1 MAAANNA
8 LVREIVGDL
17 LGYQATAAEQD
28 AGATAQRLTA
38 QGYDTEVQAYSSGE
52 AIARQNAMLEGISG
66 EIQSV
71 QEMRDLARSVGATR
85 AAIAGAGFKESGTA
99 IDQIQADLRQG
110 YLNDQLI
117 RTQSS
122 LSAGGYLEQAAADAL
137 QAQGARMAQQS
148 AQETAAAY
156 DTAAATTRTN
166 LANETAA
173 LTTYLKQFGSSNPE
187 LDLVT
192 GALGRSSAASLTPT
206 QQQTIGGGGGYF
218 RTSPGAAAL
227 SRGSPGGFGNI
238 VIGNRI

>member
-28 AGATAQRLTA
+28 AGAAAQRLTA

-71 QEMRDLARSVGATR
+71 QEMRDLTRSIGATR

-173 LTTYLKQFGSSNPE
+173 LTAYLKQFGSSNPE

-192 GALGRSSAASLTPT
+192 GALDRSGAASLTQT
-206 QQQTIGGGGGYF
+206 QQQSIGGGGAF
-218 RTSPGAAAL
+218 RKSSGAYSVL
-227 SRGSPGGFGNI
+227 SRSPSGFYGNVKGHI
-238 VIGNRI
+238 